1 MSILTPG
8 QLQRIRKFEE
18 GGAAGDQPYVAAVT
32 RQDQF
37 MDPLTQQLL
46 YGTDGQGGFIPGA
59 FRAAERTFFDEEGRP
74 IVIPQEIAG
83 LSPDQIQA
91 QQLARGAVGVQQPF
105 IQEAMSRGQQGIDA
119 LQSGIGGQALAS
131 QQALQQIQEGSRFAL
146 DQRDRAMTD
155 AIGGTQQGR
164 ARAIEA
170 EGRLRGDLS
179 DITGMAQDSTGQYI
193 DQLGQQA
200 AQGRRA
206 TEDFGMDLAKVR
218 QQGQR
223 SYDEFGRDITDAV
236 GMSMREREDLSRGL
250 AGGENLAAQAVA
262 SQRGRL
268 GLAEQGLKGGISEL
282 GRNLTDAIGT
292 RMIGEQGLSRDLAQ
306 GSELAARAGASQRA
320 RLGLAEAGLQSGAG
334 ELGRNLTDTIGM
346 RMMGQENLSRGLSR
360 QEQLAAGAGASQRA
374 RLDLAEQGL
383 SGGISRLDR
392 DLTRQLGAEAQ
403 TTGDFSGQLGEA
415 RTQLRNTV
423 EDGFSIGDKTSEYFD
438 PYEDQVIQ
446 QSIRDASEGLAK
458 QDMAQY
464 ARDISSGGESAFGSR
479 ARLSA
484 EERAEAMGRG
494 LAKEVGGIRSAGFQ
508 RAQQTAIGEDERAR
522 QAQRTASSGLAS
534 LAGQE
539 LTGERGLID
548 RAAQASQQRLGSAQ
562 SLAGMRQ
569 QRAASELGASRDLA
583 NTLGQTAQQRF
594 GADQQVADA
603 MAQASAQKFGAA
615 QNIAGMRQQRAAS
628 ELGSSRQMAD
638 ILRQDAQT
646 RFGAGQQTADALT
659 QAAGQRFGAAQNL
672 AGMRQQRAA
681 SELGSGTQLADIYR
695 QGAQQRFGA
704 GQQVAGQFQQAAGQK
719 LAAGQGYGNLIQQT
733 AQSQLGAQQQLG
745 AQMGQQAQQQYGAQQ
760 GLGSLMSGAAQ
771 QRYGAA
777 TGLGQTLAGY
787 GQQDAAAR
795 AAAAQQGMNVAGSLA
810 NQYGQIG
817 QQQYGAGQA
826 LAGAQTGYGGFL
838 SGLGGQAQQ
847 AAQQD
852 VASLQGIG
860 GQAQQQRQRELD
872 AQRAGLLQAQQ
883 APLAQYQALMP
894 FVNMSPTGQTNVQ
907 TQYTPPPS
915 AIQAGLGTGLAALG
929 AIGNF
934 NNPNNQ
940 LRQQPSS

>member
-8 QLQRIRKFEE
+8 QLQRIRKFQE
-18 GGAAGDQPYVAAVT
+18 GGAAGDQPYVANVT
-32 RQDQF
+32 RSDSM
-37 MDPLTQQLL
+37 MDPITQQLL

-164 ARAIEA
+164 ARAVEA

-236 GMSMREREDLSRGL
+236 GMGMIGKEDLSRGL
-250 AGGENLAAQAVA
+250 SRSEELASAAAA

-268 GLAEQGLKGGISEL
+268 DLAETGMKGGIS
-282 GRNLTDAIGT
+282 
-292 RMIGEQGLSRDLAQ
+292 Q
-306 GSELAARAGASQRA
+306 
-320 RLGLAEAGLQSGAG
+320 
-334 ELGRNLTDTIGM
+334 
-346 RMMGQENLSRGLSR
+346 
-360 QEQLAAGAGASQRA
+360 
-374 RLDLAEQGL
+374 
-383 SGGISRLDR
+383 LDR
-392 DLTRQLGAEAQ
+392 DLTRQLGAESAA
-403 TTGDFSGQLGEA
+403 TGEFGGQLGEA
-415 RTQLRNTV
+415 RTQLKNTV
-423 EDGFSIGDKTSEYFD
+423 EDGFNIGDKTSEYFD
-438 PYEDQVIQ
+438 PYEDRVVQ

-508 RAQQTAIGEDERAR
+508 RAQQTAIGEDERAK

-539 LTGERGLID
+539 LQGERGLID
-548 RAAQASQQRLGSAQ
+548 RAAQASQQQ
-562 SLAGMRQ
+562 Y
-569 QRAASELGASRDLA
+569 
-583 NTLGQTAQQRF
+583 
-594 GADQQVADA
+594 
-603 MAQASAQKFGAA
+603 
-615 QNIAGMRQQRAAS
+615 
-628 ELGSSRQMAD
+628 
-638 ILRQDAQT
+638 
-646 RFGAGQQTADALT
+646 
-659 QAAGQRFGAAQNL
+659 GAAQNL

-681 SELGSGTQLADIYR
+681 SELASSTNLANMLG

-704 GQQVAGQFQQAAGQK
+704 GQQVAGQVQQAAGQK

-760 GLGSLMSGAAQ
+760 GLQSLMSGAAQ
-771 QRYGAA
+771 QRYGAG

-795 AAAAQQGMNVAGSLA
+795 TAAAQQGMNVAGSLA

-817 QQQYGAGQA
+817 QQQLGAGQA

-915 AIQAGLGTGLAALG
+915 ALQAGLGVGLSTLG
-929 AIGNF
+929 ALGNF

-940 LRQQPSS
+940 LGQQPSS

>member
-18 GGAAGDQPYVAAVT
+18 GGAAGDQPYVANVT
-32 RQDQF
+32 RTDSM
-37 MDPLTQQLL
+37 MDPITQQLL

-105 IQEAMSRGQQGIDA
+105 IQEAISRGQQGIDA

-236 GMSMREREDLSRGL
+236 GMGMIGKEDLSRGL
-250 AGGENLAAQAVA
+250 SRSEELASAAAA

-268 GLAEQGLKGGISEL
+268 DLAETGMKGGIS
-282 GRNLTDAIGT
+282 
-292 RMIGEQGLSRDLAQ
+292 Q
-306 GSELAARAGASQRA
+306 
-320 RLGLAEAGLQSGAG
+320 
-334 ELGRNLTDTIGM
+334 
-346 RMMGQENLSRGLSR
+346 
-360 QEQLAAGAGASQRA
+360 
-374 RLDLAEQGL
+374 
-383 SGGISRLDR
+383 LDR
-392 DLTRQLGAEAQ
+392 DLTRQLGAESAA
-403 TTGDFSGQLGEA
+403 TGEFGGQLGEA

-423 EDGFSIGDKTSEYFD
+423 EDGFNIGDKTSEYFD
-438 PYEDQVIQ
+438 PYEDRVVQ

-508 RAQQTAIGEDERAR
+508 RAQQTAIGEDERAK

-539 LTGERGLID
+539 LQGERGLID
-548 RAAQASQQRLGSAQ
+548 RAAQASQQQ
-562 SLAGMRQ
+562 Y
-569 QRAASELGASRDLA
+569 
-583 NTLGQTAQQRF
+583 
-594 GADQQVADA
+594 
-603 MAQASAQKFGAA
+603 
-615 QNIAGMRQQRAAS
+615 
-628 ELGSSRQMAD
+628 
-638 ILRQDAQT
+638 
-646 RFGAGQQTADALT
+646 
-659 QAAGQRFGAAQNL
+659 GAAQNL
-672 AGMRQQRAA
+672 AGMQQQRAA
-681 SELGSGTQLADIYR
+681 SELASSTNLANMLG

-704 GQQVAGQFQQAAGQK
+704 GQQVAGQVQQAAGQK

-795 AAAAQQGMNVAGSLA
+795 TAAAQQGMNVAGSLA

-817 QQQYGAGQA
+817 QQQFGAGQA

-894 FVNMSPTGQTNVQ
+894 FVNMSPTGTTNVV

-940 LRQQPSS
+940 LNQQPSS

>member
-18 GGAAGDQPYVAAVT
+18 GGAAGDQPYVASVT
-32 RQDQF
+32 RQDSM
-37 MDPLTQQLL
+37 MDPITQQLL

-223 SYDEFGRDITDAV
+223 SYDEFGRDITDSF
-236 GMSMREREDLSRGL
+236 GMAARGREDLARGL
-250 AGGENLAAQAVA
+250 AGGQDLSAQSTAGQRARLA
-262 SQRGRL
+262 
-268 GLAEQGLKGGISEL
+268 LAEKGLQSGISDL
-282 GRNLTDAIGT
+282 SGNLTDSIGM
-292 RMIGEQGLSRDLAQ
+292 RMIGQQGLSRDLAR
-306 GSELAARAGASQRA
+306 SEQLASAAGASQR
-320 RLGLAEAGLQSGAG
+320 G
-334 ELGRNLTDTIGM
+334 
-346 RMMGQENLSRGLSR
+346 
-360 QEQLAAGAGASQRA
+360 
-374 RLDLAEQGL
+374 RLDLAETGL
-383 SGGISRLDR
+383 KGGISQLDR
-392 DLTRQLGAEAQ
+392 DLTRQLGAESAA
-403 TTGDFSGQLGEA
+403 TGEFGGQLGEA

-423 EDGFSIGDKTSEYFD
+423 EDGFNIGDKTSEYFD
-438 PYEDQVIQ
+438 PYEDRVVQ

-539 LTGERGLID
+539 LQGERGLID
-548 RAAQASQQRLGSAQ
+548 RAAQASQQQ
-562 SLAGMRQ
+562 Y
-569 QRAASELGASRDLA
+569 
-583 NTLGQTAQQRF
+583 
-594 GADQQVADA
+594 
-603 MAQASAQKFGAA
+603 
-615 QNIAGMRQQRAAS
+615 
-628 ELGSSRQMAD
+628 
-638 ILRQDAQT
+638 
-646 RFGAGQQTADALT
+646 
-659 QAAGQRFGAAQNL
+659 GAAQNL

-681 SELGSGTQLADIYR
+681 SELGSSRELANMLGQTAQQRYGAGESVASAAAQAAQQQFGAAQNLAGMRQQRAASELASGNQLADVYR
-695 QGAQQRFGA
+695 QGAQQMYGADQALA
-704 GQQVAGQFQQAAGQK
+704 GQAQQIAGQK

-771 QRYGAA
+771 QRYGAG

-795 AAAAQQGMNVAGSLA
+795 TAAAQQGMNVAGSLA

-817 QQQYGAGQA
+817 QQQFGAGQA

-894 FVNMSPTGQTNVQ
+894 FVNMSPTGTTNVQ

>member
-1 MSILTPG
+1 MSILTPA
-8 QLQRIRKFEE
+8 QLQRIRRFQE
-18 GGAAGDQPYVAAVT
+18 GGAAVDQPYIAAVS
-32 RQDQF
+32 REDQL
-37 MDPLTQQLL
+37 MDPITQQLL
-46 YGTDGQGGFIPGA
+46 YGTDGQDGFIPGA
-59 FRAAERTFFDEEGRP
+59 FRAAERTFFDSEGRP

-83 LSPDQIQA
+83 LSPDQIEA

-105 IQEAMSRGQQGIDA
+105 IQEAMSRGQLGIDA
-119 LQSGIGGQALAS
+119 LRSGIGGQSLAS
-131 QQALQQIQEGSRFAL
+131 QQALRQIQEGSRFAL
-146 DQRDRAMTD
+146 DQRDRAMMD

-164 ARAIEA
+164 ARALEA
-170 EGRLRGDLS
+170 EARLRGDLG
-179 DITGMAQDSTGQYI
+179 DITGMAQRSTGQYI

-236 GMSMREREDLSRGL
+236 GMGMISKEDLSRGL
-250 AGGENLAAQAVA
+250 STGEELASAATA
-262 SQRGRL
+262 LQRG
-268 GLAEQGLKGGISEL
+268 
-282 GRNLTDAIGT
+282 
-292 RMIGEQGLSRDLAQ
+292 
-306 GSELAARAGASQRA
+306 
-320 RLGLAEAGLQSGAG
+320 
-334 ELGRNLTDTIGM
+334 
-346 RMMGQENLSRGLSR
+346 
-360 QEQLAAGAGASQRA
+360 
-374 RLDLAEQGL
+374 RLDLAETGMA
-383 SGGISRLDR
+383 GGISRLDR
-392 DLTRQLGAEAQ
+392 DLTRQLGAESAA
-403 TTGDFSGQLGEA
+403 TGGFGGQIGEA
-415 RTQLRNTV
+415 RTQLKNTV
-423 EDGFSIGDKTSEYFD
+423 EDGFNIGDKTSEYFD
-438 PYEDQVIQ
+438 PYEDKVVQ

-494 LAKEVGGIRSAGFQ
+494 LAREVGGIRSAGFQ

-522 QAQRTASSGLAS
+522 QAQRAASSGLAS

-539 LTGERGLID
+539 LGAERGLID
-548 RAAQASQQRLGSAQ
+548 RAAQASQQRY
-562 SLAGMRQ
+562 
-569 QRAASELGASRDLA
+569 
-583 NTLGQTAQQRF
+583 
-594 GADQQVADA
+594 
-603 MAQASAQKFGAA
+603 GAA
-615 QNIAGMRQQRAAS
+615 QNLAGMQQQRAAS
-628 ELGSSRQMAD
+628 ELGSV
-638 ILRQDAQT
+638 
-646 RFGAGQQTADALT
+646 
-659 QAAGQRFGAAQNL
+659 
-672 AGMRQQRAA
+672 
-681 SELGSGTQLADIYR
+681 TQLADIYR

-704 GQQVAGQFQQAAGQK
+704 GQQLAGQVQQAAGQK

-760 GLGSLMSGAAQ
+760 GLGSLMGGAAQ
-771 QRYGAA
+771 QLYGAG

-795 AAAAQQGMNVAGSLA
+795 AAAAQQGMGVAGTLA

-817 QQQYGAGQA
+817 QQQFGAGQQ
-826 LAGAQTGYGGFL
+826 LAGAQAGYGTFL

-847 AAQQD
+847 AAMQD

-894 FVNMSPTGQTNVQ
+894 FVNMNPAGKTTVQ

-915 AIQAGLGTGLAALG
+915 ALQAGIGTGLATLGALG
-929 AIGNF
+929 RW
-934 NNPNNQ
+934 NNPNSELPPRLTPDYNAIYPGKRQ
-940 LRQQPSS
+940 LALKQ

>member
-1 MSILTPG
+1 MSILTPA
-8 QLQRIRKFEE
+8 QLQRIRRFQE
-18 GGAAGDQPYVAAVT
+18 GGAAVDQPYIAAVT
-32 RQDQF
+32 RKDDM
-37 MDPLTQQLL
+37 MDPITQQLL
-46 YGTDGQGGFIPGA
+46 YGTDGQDGFIPGA
-59 FRAAERTFFDEEGRP
+59 FRAAERTFFDSEGRP

-83 LSPDQIQA
+83 LSPDQIEA

-131 QQALQQIQEGSRFAL
+131 QQALRQIQEGSRFAL
-146 DQRDRAMTD
+146 DQRDRAMMD
-155 AIGGTQQGR
+155 AISGTQQGR
-164 ARAIEA
+164 ARALEA
-170 EGRLRGDLS
+170 EARLRGDLG
-179 DITGMAQDSTGQYI
+179 DITGMAQRSTGQYI

-236 GMSMREREDLSRGL
+236 GMGMISKEDLSRGL
-250 AGGENLAAQAVA
+250 STGEELASAATA
-262 SQRGRL
+262 LQRG
-268 GLAEQGLKGGISEL
+268 
-282 GRNLTDAIGT
+282 
-292 RMIGEQGLSRDLAQ
+292 
-306 GSELAARAGASQRA
+306 
-320 RLGLAEAGLQSGAG
+320 
-334 ELGRNLTDTIGM
+334 
-346 RMMGQENLSRGLSR
+346 
-360 QEQLAAGAGASQRA
+360 
-374 RLDLAEQGL
+374 RLDLAETGMA
-383 SGGISRLDR
+383 GGISRLDR
-392 DLTRQLGAEAQ
+392 DLTRQLGAESAA
-403 TTGDFSGQLGEA
+403 TGGFGGQIGEA
-415 RTQLRNTV
+415 RTQLKNTV
-423 EDGFSIGDKTSEYFD
+423 EDGFNIGDKTSEYFD
-438 PYEDQVIQ
+438 PYEDKVVQ

-522 QAQRTASSGLAS
+522 QAQRAASSGLAS

-539 LTGERGLID
+539 LGAERGLID
-548 RAAQASQQRLGSAQ
+548 RAAQASQQRY
-562 SLAGMRQ
+562 
-569 QRAASELGASRDLA
+569 
-583 NTLGQTAQQRF
+583 
-594 GADQQVADA
+594 
-603 MAQASAQKFGAA
+603 GAA
-615 QNIAGMRQQRAAS
+615 QNLAGMQQQRAAS
-628 ELGSSRQMAD
+628 ELGSV
-638 ILRQDAQT
+638 
-646 RFGAGQQTADALT
+646 
-659 QAAGQRFGAAQNL
+659 
-672 AGMRQQRAA
+672 
-681 SELGSGTQLADIYR
+681 TQLADIYR

-704 GQQVAGQFQQAAGQK
+704 GQQLAGQVQQAAGQK

-760 GLGSLMSGAAQ
+760 GLGSLMGGAAQ
-771 QRYGAA
+771 QLYGAG

-795 AAAAQQGMNVAGSLA
+795 AAAAQQGMGVAGTLA

-817 QQQYGAGQA
+817 QQQFGAGQA
-826 LAGAQTGYGGFL
+826 LAGAQQGYGGFL

-894 FVNMSPTGQTNVQ
+894 FVNMSPTATSSVQ

-915 AIQAGLGTGLAALG
+915 ALQAGIGTGLATLG
-929 AIGNF
+929 ALGNF
-934 NNPNNQ
+934 NNPNRY
-940 LRQQPSS
+940 LRDDRSVLVAQ

>member
-18 GGAAGDQPYVAAVT
+18 GGAAGDQPYVASVT
-32 RQDQF
+32 RQDSM

-131 QQALQQIQEGSRFAL
+131 QQALQQMQEGSRFAL

-236 GMSMREREDLSRGL
+236 GMGMISKEDLSRGL
-250 AGGENLAAQAVA
+250 STGEELASAATA
-262 SQRGRL
+262 LQRG
-268 GLAEQGLKGGISEL
+268 
-282 GRNLTDAIGT
+282 
-292 RMIGEQGLSRDLAQ
+292 
-306 GSELAARAGASQRA
+306 
-320 RLGLAEAGLQSGAG
+320 
-334 ELGRNLTDTIGM
+334 
-346 RMMGQENLSRGLSR
+346 
-360 QEQLAAGAGASQRA
+360 
-374 RLDLAEQGL
+374 RLDLAETGMA
-383 SGGISRLDR
+383 GGISRLDR
-392 DLTRQLGAEAQ
+392 DLTRQLGAESAA
-403 TTGDFSGQLGEA
+403 TGGFGGQIGEA
-415 RTQLRNTV
+415 RTQLKNTV
-423 EDGFSIGDKTSEYFD
+423 EDGFNIGDKTSEYFD
-438 PYEDQVIQ
+438 PYEDKVVQ

-494 LAKEVGGIRSAGFQ
+494 LAREVGGIRSAGFQ

-522 QAQRTASSGLAS
+522 QAQRAASSGLAS

-539 LTGERGLID
+539 LGAERGLID
-548 RAAQASQQRLGSAQ
+548 RAAQASQQRY
-562 SLAGMRQ
+562 
-569 QRAASELGASRDLA
+569 
-583 NTLGQTAQQRF
+583 
-594 GADQQVADA
+594 
-603 MAQASAQKFGAA
+603 GAA
-615 QNIAGMRQQRAAS
+615 QNLAGMQQQRAAS
-628 ELGSSRQMAD
+628 ELGSV
-638 ILRQDAQT
+638 
-646 RFGAGQQTADALT
+646 
-659 QAAGQRFGAAQNL
+659 
-672 AGMRQQRAA
+672 
-681 SELGSGTQLADIYR
+681 TQLADIYR

-704 GQQVAGQFQQAAGQK
+704 GQQLAGQVQQAAGQK

-760 GLGSLMSGAAQ
+760 GLGSLMGGAAQ
-771 QRYGAA
+771 QLYGAG

-795 AAAAQQGMNVAGSLA
+795 AAAAQQGMGVAGTLA

-817 QQQYGAGQA
+817 QQQFGAGQQ
-826 LAGAQTGYGGFL
+826 LAGAQAGYGTFL

-847 AAQQD
+847 AAMQD

-894 FVNMSPTGQTNVQ
+894 FVNMNPAGKTTVQ

-915 AIQAGLGTGLAALG
+915 ALQAGIGTGLATLGALG
-929 AIGNF
+929 KW
-934 NNPNNQ
+934 NNPNSELPPRLTPDYMPVTQENVPKPKQ
-940 LRQQPSS
+940 

>member
-18 GGAAGDQPYVAAVT
+18 GGAAGDQPYVANVT
-32 RQDQF
+32 RSDSM
-37 MDPLTQQLL
+37 MDPITQQLL

-105 IQEAMSRGQQGIDA
+105 INEAISRGQQGIDA

-164 ARAIEA
+164 ARAVEA

-236 GMSMREREDLSRGL
+236 GMGMIGKEDLSRGL
-250 AGGENLAAQAVA
+250 SRSEELASAAAA

-268 GLAEQGLKGGISEL
+268 DLAETGMKGGIS
-282 GRNLTDAIGT
+282 
-292 RMIGEQGLSRDLAQ
+292 Q
-306 GSELAARAGASQRA
+306 
-320 RLGLAEAGLQSGAG
+320 
-334 ELGRNLTDTIGM
+334 
-346 RMMGQENLSRGLSR
+346 
-360 QEQLAAGAGASQRA
+360 
-374 RLDLAEQGL
+374 
-383 SGGISRLDR
+383 LDR
-392 DLTRQLGAEAQ
+392 DLTRQLGAESAA
-403 TTGDFSGQLGEA
+403 TGEFGGQLGEA
-415 RTQLRNTV
+415 RTQLQNTV
-423 EDGFSIGDKTSEYFD
+423 EDGFNIGDKTSEYFD
-438 PYEDQVIQ
+438 PYEDRVVQ

-508 RAQQTAIGEDERAR
+508 RAQQTAIGEDERAK

-539 LTGERGLID
+539 LQGERGLID
-548 RAAQASQQRLGSAQ
+548 RAAQASQQQ
-562 SLAGMRQ
+562 Y
-569 QRAASELGASRDLA
+569 
-583 NTLGQTAQQRF
+583 
-594 GADQQVADA
+594 
-603 MAQASAQKFGAA
+603 
-615 QNIAGMRQQRAAS
+615 
-628 ELGSSRQMAD
+628 
-638 ILRQDAQT
+638 
-646 RFGAGQQTADALT
+646 
-659 QAAGQRFGAAQNL
+659 GAAQNL

-681 SELGSGTQLADIYR
+681 SELASSTNLANTLG

-704 GQQVAGQFQQAAGQK
+704 GQQVAGQVQQAAGQK

-760 GLGSLMSGAAQ
+760 GLQSLMSGAAQ
-771 QRYGAA
+771 QRYGAG

-795 AAAAQQGMNVAGSLA
+795 TAAAQQGMNVAGSLA

-817 QQQYGAGQA
+817 QQQLGAGQA

-860 GQAQQQRQRELD
+860 GQVQQQRQRELD

-915 AIQAGLGTGLAALG
+915 ALQAGLGVGLSTLG
-929 AIGNF
+929 ALGNF

-940 LRQQPSS
+940 LGQQPSS

>member
-1 MSILTPG
+1 MSILTPA
-8 QLQRIRKFEE
+8 QLQRIRRFQE
-18 GGAAGDQPYVAAVT
+18 GGAAVDQPYIAAVT
-32 RQDQF
+32 RKDDM
-37 MDPLTQQLL
+37 MDPITQQLL
-46 YGTDGQGGFIPGA
+46 YGTDGQDGFIPGA
-59 FRAAERTFFDEEGRP
+59 FRAAERTFFDSEGRP

-83 LSPDQIQA
+83 LSPDQIEA

-131 QQALQQIQEGSRFAL
+131 QQALRQIQEGSRFAL
-146 DQRDRAMTD
+146 DQRDRAMMD

-164 ARAIEA
+164 ARALEA
-170 EGRLRGDLS
+170 EARLRGDLG
-179 DITGMAQDSTGQYI
+179 DITGMAQRSTGQYI

-236 GMSMREREDLSRGL
+236 GMGMISKEDLSRGL
-250 AGGENLAAQAVA
+250 STGEELASAATA
-262 SQRGRL
+262 LQRG
-268 GLAEQGLKGGISEL
+268 
-282 GRNLTDAIGT
+282 
-292 RMIGEQGLSRDLAQ
+292 
-306 GSELAARAGASQRA
+306 
-320 RLGLAEAGLQSGAG
+320 
-334 ELGRNLTDTIGM
+334 
-346 RMMGQENLSRGLSR
+346 
-360 QEQLAAGAGASQRA
+360 
-374 RLDLAEQGL
+374 RLDLAETGMA
-383 SGGISRLDR
+383 GGISRLDR
-392 DLTRQLGAEAQ
+392 DLTRQLGAESAA
-403 TTGDFSGQLGEA
+403 TGGFGGQIGEA
-415 RTQLRNTV
+415 RTQLKNTV
-423 EDGFSIGDKTSEYFD
+423 EDGFNIGDKTSEYFD
-438 PYEDQVIQ
+438 PYEDKVVQ

-539 LTGERGLID
+539 LGAERGLID
-548 RAAQASQQRLGSAQ
+548 RAAQASQQRY
-562 SLAGMRQ
+562 
-569 QRAASELGASRDLA
+569 
-583 NTLGQTAQQRF
+583 
-594 GADQQVADA
+594 
-603 MAQASAQKFGAA
+603 GAA
-615 QNIAGMRQQRAAS
+615 QNLAGMQQQRAAS
-628 ELGSSRQMAD
+628 ELGSV
-638 ILRQDAQT
+638 
-646 RFGAGQQTADALT
+646 
-659 QAAGQRFGAAQNL
+659 
-672 AGMRQQRAA
+672 
-681 SELGSGTQLADIYR
+681 TQLADIYR

-704 GQQVAGQFQQAAGQK
+704 GQQVAGQVQQAAGQK

-733 AQSQLGAQQQLG
+733 AQAQLSAQQQLG

-760 GLGSLMSGAAQ
+760 GLGSLMGGAAQ
-771 QRYGAA
+771 QLYGAG

-795 AAAAQQGMNVAGSLA
+795 AAAAQQGMGVAGSLA

-817 QQQYGAGQA
+817 QQQFGAGQA
-826 LAGAQTGYGGFL
+826 LAGAQQGYGGFL

-894 FVNMSPTGQTNVQ
+894 FVNMSPTATSSVQ
-907 TQYTPPPS
+907 MQYTPPPS
-915 AIQAGLGTGLAALG
+915 ALQAGIGTGLATLG
-929 AIGNF
+929 ALGNF
-934 NNPNNQ
+934 NNPNRY
-940 LRQQPSS
+940 LRDDRSAPPVAQ

>member
-18 GGAAGDQPYVAAVT
+18 GGAAGDQPYVANVT
-32 RQDQF
+32 RTDSM
-37 MDPLTQQLL
+37 MDPITQQLL

-105 IQEAMSRGQQGIDA
+105 IQEAISRGQQGIDA

-236 GMSMREREDLSRGL
+236 GMGMIGKEDLSRGL
-250 AGGENLAAQAVA
+250 SRSEELASAAAA

-268 GLAEQGLKGGISEL
+268 DLAETGMKGGIS
-282 GRNLTDAIGT
+282 
-292 RMIGEQGLSRDLAQ
+292 Q
-306 GSELAARAGASQRA
+306 
-320 RLGLAEAGLQSGAG
+320 
-334 ELGRNLTDTIGM
+334 
-346 RMMGQENLSRGLSR
+346 
-360 QEQLAAGAGASQRA
+360 
-374 RLDLAEQGL
+374 
-383 SGGISRLDR
+383 LDR
-392 DLTRQLGAEAQ
+392 DLTRQLGAESAA
-403 TTGDFSGQLGEA
+403 TGEFGGQLGEA

-423 EDGFSIGDKTSEYFD
+423 EDGFNIGDKTSEYFD
-438 PYEDQVIQ
+438 PYEDRVVQ

-508 RAQQTAIGEDERAR
+508 RAQQTAIGEDERAK

-539 LTGERGLID
+539 LQGERGLID
-548 RAAQASQQRLGSAQ
+548 RAAQASQQQ
-562 SLAGMRQ
+562 Y
-569 QRAASELGASRDLA
+569 
-583 NTLGQTAQQRF
+583 
-594 GADQQVADA
+594 
-603 MAQASAQKFGAA
+603 
-615 QNIAGMRQQRAAS
+615 
-628 ELGSSRQMAD
+628 
-638 ILRQDAQT
+638 
-646 RFGAGQQTADALT
+646 
-659 QAAGQRFGAAQNL
+659 GAAQNL
-672 AGMRQQRAA
+672 AGMQQQRAA
-681 SELGSGTQLADIYR
+681 SELASSTNLANMLG

-704 GQQVAGQFQQAAGQK
+704 GQQVAGQVQQAAGQK

-795 AAAAQQGMNVAGSLA
+795 TAAAQQGMNVAGSLA

-817 QQQYGAGQA
+817 QQQFGAGQA

-894 FVNMSPTGQTNVQ
+894 FVNMSPTGTTNVQ

-940 LRQQPSS
+940 LNQQPSS

>member
-18 GGAAGDQPYVAAVT
+18 GGATGDGSYVANVT
-32 RQDQF
+32 RSDSM
-37 MDPLTQQLL
+37 MDPITQQLL

-59 FRAAERTFFDEEGRP
+59 FRAAERTFFDEEGMP

-236 GMSMREREDLSRGL
+236 GMGMIGKEDLSRGL
-250 AGGENLAAQAVA
+250 SRSEELASAAAA

-268 GLAEQGLKGGISEL
+268 DLAETGMKGGIS
-282 GRNLTDAIGT
+282 
-292 RMIGEQGLSRDLAQ
+292 Q
-306 GSELAARAGASQRA
+306 
-320 RLGLAEAGLQSGAG
+320 
-334 ELGRNLTDTIGM
+334 
-346 RMMGQENLSRGLSR
+346 
-360 QEQLAAGAGASQRA
+360 
-374 RLDLAEQGL
+374 
-383 SGGISRLDR
+383 LDR
-392 DLTRQLGAEAQ
+392 DLTRQLGAESAA
-403 TTGDFSGQLGEA
+403 TGEFGGQLGEA
-415 RTQLRNTV
+415 RTQLKNTV
-423 EDGFSIGDKTSEYFD
+423 EDGFDIGDKTSEYFD
-438 PYEDQVIQ
+438 PYEDRVVQ
-446 QSIRDASEGLAK
+446 QSIRDATEGLAK

-508 RAQQTAIGEDERAR
+508 RAQQTAIGEDERAK

-539 LTGERGLID
+539 LQGERGLID
-548 RAAQASQQRLGSAQ
+548 RAAQASQQQ
-562 SLAGMRQ
+562 Y
-569 QRAASELGASRDLA
+569 
-583 NTLGQTAQQRF
+583 
-594 GADQQVADA
+594 
-603 MAQASAQKFGAA
+603 
-615 QNIAGMRQQRAAS
+615 
-628 ELGSSRQMAD
+628 
-638 ILRQDAQT
+638 
-646 RFGAGQQTADALT
+646 
-659 QAAGQRFGAAQNL
+659 GAAQNL

-681 SELGSGTQLADIYR
+681 SELASSTNLANMLG

-704 GQQVAGQFQQAAGQK
+704 GQQVAGQVQQAAGQK

-733 AQSQLGAQQQLG
+733 AQSQLGAQQQQNQ
-745 AQMGQQAQQQYGAQQ
+745 QMGQQAQQQYGAQQ
-760 GLGSLMSGAAQ
+760 GLQSLMSGAAQ
-771 QRYGAA
+771 QRYGAG

-795 AAAAQQGMNVAGSLA
+795 TAAAQQGMNVAGSLA

-817 QQQYGAGQA
+817 QQQLGAGQA
-826 LAGAQTGYGGFL
+826 LAGAQQGYGGFL

-894 FVNMSPTGQTNVQ
+894 FVNMSPAGQTNVQ

-915 AIQAGLGTGLAALG
+915 ALQAGLGVGLSTLG
-929 AIGNF
+929 ALGNF

-940 LRQQPSS
+940 LGQQPSS

>member
-1 MSILTPG
+1 MSILTPA
-8 QLQRIRKFEE
+8 QLQRIRRFQE
-18 GGAAGDQPYVAAVT
+18 GGAAGDQPYVASVT
-32 RQDQF
+32 RQDQM
-37 MDPLTQQLL
+37 MDPITQQLL
-46 YGTDGQGGFIPGA
+46 FGTDGQDGFIPGA
-59 FRAAERTFFDEEGRP
+59 FRAAERTFFDSEGRP

-83 LSPDQIQA
+83 LSPDQIEA

-119 LQSGIGGQALAS
+119 LQTGIGGQSLAS
-131 QQALQQIQEGSRFAL
+131 QQALRQIQEGSRFAL
-146 DQRDRAMTD
+146 DQRDRAMMD
-155 AIGGTQQGR
+155 AISGTQQGR
-164 ARAIEA
+164 ARALEA
-170 EGRLRGDLS
+170 EARLRGDLG
-179 DITGMAQDSTGQYI
+179 DITGMAQRSTGQYI

-236 GMSMREREDLSRGL
+236 GMGMISKEDLSRGL
-250 AGGENLAAQAVA
+250 STGEELASAATA
-262 SQRGRL
+262 LQRG
-268 GLAEQGLKGGISEL
+268 
-282 GRNLTDAIGT
+282 
-292 RMIGEQGLSRDLAQ
+292 
-306 GSELAARAGASQRA
+306 
-320 RLGLAEAGLQSGAG
+320 
-334 ELGRNLTDTIGM
+334 
-346 RMMGQENLSRGLSR
+346 
-360 QEQLAAGAGASQRA
+360 
-374 RLDLAEQGL
+374 RLDLAETGMA
-383 SGGISRLDR
+383 GGISRLDR
-392 DLTRQLGAEAQ
+392 DLTRQLGAESAA
-403 TTGDFSGQLGEA
+403 TGGFGGQIGEA
-415 RTQLRNTV
+415 RTQLKNTV
-423 EDGFSIGDKTSEYFD
+423 EDGFNIGDKTSEYFD
-438 PYEDQVIQ
+438 PYEDKVVQ

-494 LAKEVGGIRSAGFQ
+494 LAREVGGIRSAGFQ

-522 QAQRTASSGLAS
+522 QAQRAASSGLAS

-539 LTGERGLID
+539 LGAERGLID
-548 RAAQASQQRLGSAQ
+548 RAAQASQQRY
-562 SLAGMRQ
+562 
-569 QRAASELGASRDLA
+569 
-583 NTLGQTAQQRF
+583 
-594 GADQQVADA
+594 
-603 MAQASAQKFGAA
+603 GAA
-615 QNIAGMRQQRAAS
+615 QNLAGMQQQRAAS
-628 ELGSSRQMAD
+628 ELGSV
-638 ILRQDAQT
+638 
-646 RFGAGQQTADALT
+646 
-659 QAAGQRFGAAQNL
+659 
-672 AGMRQQRAA
+672 
-681 SELGSGTQLADIYR
+681 TQLADIYR

-704 GQQVAGQFQQAAGQK
+704 GQQLAGQVQQAAGQK

-733 AQSQLGAQQQLG
+733 AQSQLSAQQQQNQ
-745 AQMGQQAQQQYGAQQ
+745 QMGQQAQQQLSAQQ
-760 GLGSLMSGAAQ
+760 GLGSLMGGAAQ
-771 QRYGAA
+771 QLYGAG

-795 AAAAQQGMNVAGSLA
+795 AAAAQQGMGVAGTLA

-817 QQQYGAGQA
+817 QQQFGAGQA
-826 LAGAQTGYGGFL
+826 LAGAQQGYGGFL

-894 FVNMSPTGQTNVQ
+894 FVNMSPTGTSNVQ

-915 AIQAGLGTGLAALG
+915 ALQAGIGTGLATLG
-929 AIGNF
+929 ALGNF
-934 NNPNNQ
+934 NNPNRY
-940 LRQQPSS
+940 LRDDRSAPPVAQ

>member
-18 GGAAGDQPYVAAVT
+18 GGAAGDQPYVANVT
-32 RQDQF
+32 RTDSM
-37 MDPLTQQLL
+37 MDPITQQLL

-105 IQEAMSRGQQGIDA
+105 IQEAISRGQQGIDA
-119 LQSGIGGQALAS
+119 LQSGISGQALAS

-236 GMSMREREDLSRGL
+236 GMGMIGKEDLSRGL
-250 AGGENLAAQAVA
+250 SRSEELASAAAA

-268 GLAEQGLKGGISEL
+268 DLAETGMKGGIS
-282 GRNLTDAIGT
+282 
-292 RMIGEQGLSRDLAQ
+292 Q
-306 GSELAARAGASQRA
+306 
-320 RLGLAEAGLQSGAG
+320 
-334 ELGRNLTDTIGM
+334 
-346 RMMGQENLSRGLSR
+346 
-360 QEQLAAGAGASQRA
+360 
-374 RLDLAEQGL
+374 
-383 SGGISRLDR
+383 LDR
-392 DLTRQLGAEAQ
+392 DLTRQLGAESAA
-403 TTGDFSGQLGEA
+403 TGEFGGQLGEA

-423 EDGFSIGDKTSEYFD
+423 EDGFNIGDKTSEYFD
-438 PYEDQVIQ
+438 PYEDRVVQ

-508 RAQQTAIGEDERAR
+508 RAQQTAIGEDERAK

-539 LTGERGLID
+539 LQGERGLID
-548 RAAQASQQRLGSAQ
+548 REAQASQQQ
-562 SLAGMRQ
+562 Y
-569 QRAASELGASRDLA
+569 
-583 NTLGQTAQQRF
+583 
-594 GADQQVADA
+594 
-603 MAQASAQKFGAA
+603 
-615 QNIAGMRQQRAAS
+615 
-628 ELGSSRQMAD
+628 
-638 ILRQDAQT
+638 
-646 RFGAGQQTADALT
+646 
-659 QAAGQRFGAAQNL
+659 GAAQNL
-672 AGMRQQRAA
+672 AGMQQQRAA
-681 SELGSGTQLADIYR
+681 SELASSTNLANMLG

-704 GQQVAGQFQQAAGQK
+704 GQQVAGQVQQAAGQK

-795 AAAAQQGMNVAGSLA
+795 TAAAQQGMNVAGSLA

-826 LAGAQTGYGGFL
+826 LAGAQQGYGGFL
-838 SGLGGQAQQ
+838 SGLGAQAQQ

-894 FVNMSPTGQTNVQ
+894 FVNMSPTGTTNVQ

-940 LRQQPSS
+940 LKNTMSVADFTPS

>member
-1 MSILTPG
+1 MSILTPA
-8 QLQRIRKFEE
+8 QLKRVRKFQT
-18 GGAAGDQPYVAAVT
+18 GGDASNYISAVQQNT
-32 RQDQF
+32 QQ
-37 MDPLTQQLL
+37 MDPITQQLL
-46 YGTDGQGGFIPGA
+46 FGLDGQGGFIPGA
-59 FRAAERTFFDEEGRP
+59 FRAAERTFFDNEGRP

-91 QQLARGAVGVQQPF
+91 QELARSAVGVQQPF
-105 IQEAMSRGQQGIDA
+105 IQEAISRGQQGLDA

-131 QQALQQIQEGSRFAL
+131 RQALEEIQEGSRFAL
-146 DQRDRAMTD
+146 DQRDRAMMD
-155 AIGGTQQGR
+155 AIGGNQQGR

-170 EGRLRGDLS
+170 ESRLRGDLG
-179 DITGMAQDSTGQYI
+179 DITGMAQRSTGQYV

-206 TEDFGMDLAKVR
+206 TEDFGMDLARAR

-223 SYDEFGRDITDAV
+223 TYDEFGRDITDAV

-250 AGGENLAAQAVA
+250 ARGENLAAQTVA

-268 GLAEQGLKGGISEL
+268 GLAEQGLRGGISEL

-292 RMIGEQGLSRDLAQ
+292 RMINEQGLSRDLAQ

-320 RLGLAEAGLQSGAG
+320 RLGLAESGLRSGAE

-346 RMMGQENLSRGLSR
+346 RMMGQEDLSRGLSR

-374 RLDLAEQGL
+374 RLNLAEQGL
-383 SGGISRLDR
+383 RGGISRLDR

-415 RTQLRNTV
+415 RTQLKNTV
-423 EDGFSIGDKTSEYFD
+423 GNDFNVGEKTSDYFD
-438 PYEDQVIQ
+438 PYEDRVVQ
-446 QSIRDASEGLAK
+446 QSIRDATEGLAK

-464 ARDISSGGESAFGSR
+464 ARDIASGGESAFGSR

-494 LAKEVGGIRSAGFQ
+494 LAKEVGGLRSAGFQ
-508 RAQQTAIGEDERAR
+508 RAQQTAIGEDERSK
-522 QAQRTASSGLAS
+522 QASRAASSGLAS

-539 LTGERGLID
+539 LAGERGLID

-594 GADQQVADA
+594 GAGQQVADA
-603 MAQASAQKFGAA
+603 MSQAASQKFGAD

-628 ELGSSRQMAD
+628 ELGASRQMAD

-719 LAAGQGYGNLIQQT
+719 LAAGQGYGDLIQQT
-733 AQSQLGAQQQLG
+733 AQQQLAAQQQLG

-760 GLGSLMSGAAQ
+760 GLQNLMSGAAQ
-771 QRYGAA
+771 QRYGAG

-795 AAAAQQGMNVAGSLA
+795 TAAGQQGMNIAGSLA

-817 QQQYGAGQA
+817 QQQFGAGQA

-838 SGLGGQAQQ
+838 GGLGAQAQQ

-860 GQAQQQRQRELD
+860 GQSQQLRQQQLN

-894 FVNMSPTGQTNVQ
+894 FMQMVPQGAQQTS
-907 TQYTPPPS
+907 TTYTPPPN
-915 AIQAGLGTGLAALG
+915 ALNAGLAAGLGALG
-929 AIGNF
+929 TMQNF
-934 NNPNNQ
+934 NNPTIKQ
-940 LRQQPSS
+940 RPGS

>member
-1 MSILTPG
+1 MSILTPA
-8 QLQRIRKFEE
+8 QLQRIRRFQE
-18 GGAAGDQPYVAAVT
+18 GGAAGDQPYVASVT
-32 RQDQF
+32 RQDSM
-37 MDPLTQQLL
+37 MDPITQQLL
-46 YGTDGQGGFIPGA
+46 YGTDGQDGFIPGA
-59 FRAAERTFFDEEGRP
+59 FRAAERTFFDSEGRP

-83 LSPDQIQA
+83 LSPDQIEA

-119 LQSGIGGQALAS
+119 LQSGIGGQSLAS
-131 QQALQQIQEGSRFAL
+131 QQALRQIQEGSRFAL
-146 DQRDRAMTD
+146 DQRDRAMMD

-164 ARAIEA
+164 ARALEA
-170 EGRLRGDLS
+170 EARLRGDLG
-179 DITGMAQDSTGQYI
+179 DITGMAQRSTGQYI

-236 GMSMREREDLSRGL
+236 GMGMISKEDLSRGL
-250 AGGENLAAQAVA
+250 STGEELASAATA
-262 SQRGRL
+262 LQRG
-268 GLAEQGLKGGISEL
+268 
-282 GRNLTDAIGT
+282 
-292 RMIGEQGLSRDLAQ
+292 
-306 GSELAARAGASQRA
+306 
-320 RLGLAEAGLQSGAG
+320 
-334 ELGRNLTDTIGM
+334 
-346 RMMGQENLSRGLSR
+346 
-360 QEQLAAGAGASQRA
+360 
-374 RLDLAEQGL
+374 RLDLAETGMK
-383 SGGISRLDR
+383 GGISQLDR
-392 DLTRQLGAEAQ
+392 DLTRQLGAESAA
-403 TTGDFSGQLGEA
+403 TGGFGGQIGEA
-415 RTQLRNTV
+415 RTQLKNTV
-423 EDGFSIGDKTSEYFD
+423 EDGFNIGDKTSEYFD
-438 PYEDQVIQ
+438 PYEDKVVQ

-522 QAQRTASSGLAS
+522 QAQRAASSGLAS

-539 LTGERGLID
+539 LGAERGLID
-548 RAAQASQQRLGSAQ
+548 RAAQASQQRY
-562 SLAGMRQ
+562 
-569 QRAASELGASRDLA
+569 
-583 NTLGQTAQQRF
+583 
-594 GADQQVADA
+594 
-603 MAQASAQKFGAA
+603 GAA
-615 QNIAGMRQQRAAS
+615 QNLAGMQQQRAAS
-628 ELGSSRQMAD
+628 ELGSV
-638 ILRQDAQT
+638 
-646 RFGAGQQTADALT
+646 
-659 QAAGQRFGAAQNL
+659 
-672 AGMRQQRAA
+672 
-681 SELGSGTQLADIYR
+681 TQLADIYR

-704 GQQVAGQFQQAAGQK
+704 GQQLAGQVQQAAGQK

-733 AQSQLGAQQQLG
+733 AQAQLSAQQQQNQ
-745 AQMGQQAQQQYGAQQ
+745 QMGQQAQQQYGAQQ
-760 GLGSLMSGAAQ
+760 GLGSLMGGAAQ
-771 QRYGAA
+771 QLYGAG

-795 AAAAQQGMNVAGSLA
+795 AAAAQQGMGVAGTLA

-817 QQQYGAGQA
+817 QQQFGAGQA
-826 LAGAQTGYGGFL
+826 LAGAQQGYGGFL

-894 FVNMSPTGQTNVQ
+894 FVNMSPTGTSNVQ
-907 TQYTPPPS
+907 TQYTPPPN
-915 AIQAGLGTGLAALG
+915 ALNAGLAAGLGALG
-929 AIGNF
+929 TMSNF
-934 NNPNNQ
+934 NNPNRY
-940 LRQQPSS
+940 LRDDRSTWQHS

>member
-18 GGAAGDQPYVAAVT
+18 GGAAGDQPYVANVT
-32 RQDQF
+32 RTDSM
-37 MDPLTQQLL
+37 MDPITQQLL

-105 IQEAMSRGQQGIDA
+105 IQEAISRGQQGIDA
-119 LQSGIGGQALAS
+119 LQSGISGQALAS

-236 GMSMREREDLSRGL
+236 GMGMIGKEDLSRGL
-250 AGGENLAAQAVA
+250 SRSEELASAAAA

-268 GLAEQGLKGGISEL
+268 DLAETGMKGGIS
-282 GRNLTDAIGT
+282 
-292 RMIGEQGLSRDLAQ
+292 Q
-306 GSELAARAGASQRA
+306 
-320 RLGLAEAGLQSGAG
+320 
-334 ELGRNLTDTIGM
+334 
-346 RMMGQENLSRGLSR
+346 
-360 QEQLAAGAGASQRA
+360 
-374 RLDLAEQGL
+374 
-383 SGGISRLDR
+383 LDR
-392 DLTRQLGAEAQ
+392 DLTRQLGAESAA
-403 TTGDFSGQLGEA
+403 TGEFGGQLGEA

-423 EDGFSIGDKTSEYFD
+423 EDGFNIGDKTSEYFD
-438 PYEDQVIQ
+438 PYEDRVVQ

-508 RAQQTAIGEDERAR
+508 RAQQTAIGEDERAK

-539 LTGERGLID
+539 LQGERGLID
-548 RAAQASQQRLGSAQ
+548 REAQASQQQ
-562 SLAGMRQ
+562 Y
-569 QRAASELGASRDLA
+569 
-583 NTLGQTAQQRF
+583 
-594 GADQQVADA
+594 
-603 MAQASAQKFGAA
+603 
-615 QNIAGMRQQRAAS
+615 
-628 ELGSSRQMAD
+628 
-638 ILRQDAQT
+638 
-646 RFGAGQQTADALT
+646 
-659 QAAGQRFGAAQNL
+659 GAAQNL
-672 AGMRQQRAA
+672 AGMQQQRAA
-681 SELGSGTQLADIYR
+681 SELASSTNLANMLG

-704 GQQVAGQFQQAAGQK
+704 GQQVAGQVQQAAGQK

-795 AAAAQQGMNVAGSLA
+795 TAAAQQGMNVAGSLA

-826 LAGAQTGYGGFL
+826 LAGAQQGYGGFL

-894 FVNMSPTGQTNVQ
+894 FVNMSPTGTTNVV

-940 LRQQPSS
+940 LNQQPSS

>member
-18 GGAAGDQPYVAAVT
+18 GGAAGDQPYVANVT
-32 RQDQF
+32 RTDSM
-37 MDPLTQQLL
+37 MDPITQQLL

-105 IQEAMSRGQQGIDA
+105 IQEAISRGQQGIDA

-236 GMSMREREDLSRGL
+236 GMGMIGKEDLSRGL
-250 AGGENLAAQAVA
+250 SRSEELASAAAA

-268 GLAEQGLKGGISEL
+268 DLAETGMKGGIS
-282 GRNLTDAIGT
+282 
-292 RMIGEQGLSRDLAQ
+292 Q
-306 GSELAARAGASQRA
+306 
-320 RLGLAEAGLQSGAG
+320 
-334 ELGRNLTDTIGM
+334 
-346 RMMGQENLSRGLSR
+346 
-360 QEQLAAGAGASQRA
+360 
-374 RLDLAEQGL
+374 
-383 SGGISRLDR
+383 LDR
-392 DLTRQLGAEAQ
+392 DLTRQLGAESAA
-403 TTGDFSGQLGEA
+403 TGEFGGQLGEA

-423 EDGFSIGDKTSEYFD
+423 EDGFNIGDKTSEYFD
-438 PYEDQVIQ
+438 PYEDKVVQ

-508 RAQQTAIGEDERAR
+508 RAQQTAIGEDERAK

-539 LTGERGLID
+539 LQGERGLID
-548 RAAQASQQRLGSAQ
+548 RAAQASQQQ
-562 SLAGMRQ
+562 Y
-569 QRAASELGASRDLA
+569 
-583 NTLGQTAQQRF
+583 
-594 GADQQVADA
+594 
-603 MAQASAQKFGAA
+603 
-615 QNIAGMRQQRAAS
+615 
-628 ELGSSRQMAD
+628 
-638 ILRQDAQT
+638 
-646 RFGAGQQTADALT
+646 
-659 QAAGQRFGAAQNL
+659 GAAQNL
-672 AGMRQQRAA
+672 AGMQQQRAA
-681 SELGSGTQLADIYR
+681 SELASSTNLANMLG

-704 GQQVAGQFQQAAGQK
+704 GQQVAGQVQQAAGQK

-771 QRYGAA
+771 QRYGAG

-795 AAAAQQGMNVAGSLA
+795 TAAAQQGMNVAGSLA

-817 QQQYGAGQA
+817 QQQFGAGQA

-894 FVNMSPTGQTNVQ
+894 FVNMSPTGTTNVQ

-915 AIQAGLGTGLAALG
+915 ALQAGLGVGLSTLG

>member
-18 GGAAGDQPYVAAVT
+18 GGAAGDQPYVANVT
-32 RQDQF
+32 RTDSM
-37 MDPLTQQLL
+37 MDPITQQLL

-105 IQEAMSRGQQGIDA
+105 IQEAISRGQQGIDA

-236 GMSMREREDLSRGL
+236 GMGMIGKEDLSRGL
-250 AGGENLAAQAVA
+250 SRSEELASAAAA

-268 GLAEQGLKGGISEL
+268 DLAETGMKGGIS
-282 GRNLTDAIGT
+282 
-292 RMIGEQGLSRDLAQ
+292 Q
-306 GSELAARAGASQRA
+306 
-320 RLGLAEAGLQSGAG
+320 
-334 ELGRNLTDTIGM
+334 
-346 RMMGQENLSRGLSR
+346 
-360 QEQLAAGAGASQRA
+360 
-374 RLDLAEQGL
+374 
-383 SGGISRLDR
+383 LDR
-392 DLTRQLGAEAQ
+392 DLTRQLGAESAA
-403 TTGDFSGQLGEA
+403 TGEFGGQLGEA

-423 EDGFSIGDKTSEYFD
+423 EDGFNIGDKTSEYFD
-438 PYEDQVIQ
+438 PYEDKVVQ

-508 RAQQTAIGEDERAR
+508 RAQQTAIGEDERAK

-539 LTGERGLID
+539 LQGERGLID
-548 RAAQASQQRLGSAQ
+548 RAAQASQQQ
-562 SLAGMRQ
+562 Y
-569 QRAASELGASRDLA
+569 
-583 NTLGQTAQQRF
+583 
-594 GADQQVADA
+594 
-603 MAQASAQKFGAA
+603 
-615 QNIAGMRQQRAAS
+615 
-628 ELGSSRQMAD
+628 
-638 ILRQDAQT
+638 
-646 RFGAGQQTADALT
+646 
-659 QAAGQRFGAAQNL
+659 GAAQNL
-672 AGMRQQRAA
+672 AGMQQQRAA
-681 SELGSGTQLADIYR
+681 SELASSTNLANMLG

-704 GQQVAGQFQQAAGQK
+704 GQQVAGQVQQAAGQK

-795 AAAAQQGMNVAGSLA
+795 TAAAQQGMNVAGSLA

-817 QQQYGAGQA
+817 QQQFGAGQA

-894 FVNMSPTGQTNVQ
+894 FVNMSPTGTTNVQ

-940 LRQQPSS
+940 LNQQPSS

>member
-18 GGAAGDQPYVAAVT
+18 GGATGDQPYVANVT
-32 RQDQF
+32 RSDSM
-37 MDPLTQQLL
+37 MDPITQQLL

-74 IVIPQEIAG
+74 LVIPQEIAG

-105 IQEAMSRGQQGIDA
+105 INEAISRGQQGIDA

-131 QQALQQIQEGSRFAL
+131 RQALGQMQEGSRFAL

-155 AIGGTQQGR
+155 AMGGTQQGR
-164 ARAIEA
+164 ARAVEA

-218 QQGQR
+218 QQGQK
-223 SYDEFGRDITDAV
+223 SYDEFGRDITDSV
-236 GMSMREREDLSRGL
+236 GMGMIGKEDLSRGL
-250 AGGENLAAQAVA
+250 SRSEELASAAAA

-268 GLAEQGLKGGISEL
+268 DLAETGMKGGIS
-282 GRNLTDAIGT
+282 
-292 RMIGEQGLSRDLAQ
+292 Q
-306 GSELAARAGASQRA
+306 
-320 RLGLAEAGLQSGAG
+320 
-334 ELGRNLTDTIGM
+334 
-346 RMMGQENLSRGLSR
+346 
-360 QEQLAAGAGASQRA
+360 
-374 RLDLAEQGL
+374 
-383 SGGISRLDR
+383 LDR
-392 DLTRQLGAEAQ
+392 DLTRQLGAESAA
-403 TTGDFSGQLGEA
+403 TGEFGGQLGEA
-415 RTQLRNTV
+415 RTQLQNTV
-423 EDGFSIGDKTSEYFD
+423 EDGFSVGDKTSEYFD
-438 PYEDQVIQ
+438 PYEDRVVQ

-508 RAQQTAIGEDERAR
+508 RAQQTAIGEDERAK

-539 LTGERGLID
+539 LQGERGLID
-548 RAAQASQQRLGSAQ
+548 RAGQASQQQ
-562 SLAGMRQ
+562 Y
-569 QRAASELGASRDLA
+569 
-583 NTLGQTAQQRF
+583 
-594 GADQQVADA
+594 
-603 MAQASAQKFGAA
+603 
-615 QNIAGMRQQRAAS
+615 
-628 ELGSSRQMAD
+628 
-638 ILRQDAQT
+638 
-646 RFGAGQQTADALT
+646 
-659 QAAGQRFGAAQNL
+659 GAAQNL
-672 AGMRQQRAA
+672 AGMQQQRAA
-681 SELGSGTQLADIYR
+681 SELASSTNLANTLG

-704 GQQVAGQFQQAAGQK
+704 GQQVAGQVQQAAGQK

-733 AQSQLGAQQQLG
+733 AQSQLGAQQQQNQ
-745 AQMGQQAQQQYGAQQ
+745 QMGQQAQQQYGAQQ

-771 QRYGAA
+771 QRYGAG

-795 AAAAQQGMNVAGSLA
+795 TAAGQQGMNVAGSLA

-817 QQQYGAGQA
+817 QQQFGAGQA

-907 TQYTPPPS
+907 TQYTPPPN
-915 AIQAGLGTGLAALG
+915 ALNAGLAAGLGALG
-929 AIGNF
+929 TMSNF

-940 LRQQPSS
+940 LG

>member
-18 GGAAGDQPYVAAVT
+18 GGAAGDQPYVANVT
-32 RQDQF
+32 RTDSM
-37 MDPLTQQLL
+37 MDPITQQLL

-91 QQLARGAVGVQQPF
+91 QELARGAVGVQQPF
-105 IQEAMSRGQQGIDA
+105 INEAISRGQQGIDA

-236 GMSMREREDLSRGL
+236 GMGMIGKEDLSRGL
-250 AGGENLAAQAVA
+250 SRSEELASAAAA

-268 GLAEQGLKGGISEL
+268 DLAETGMKGGIS
-282 GRNLTDAIGT
+282 
-292 RMIGEQGLSRDLAQ
+292 Q
-306 GSELAARAGASQRA
+306 
-320 RLGLAEAGLQSGAG
+320 
-334 ELGRNLTDTIGM
+334 
-346 RMMGQENLSRGLSR
+346 
-360 QEQLAAGAGASQRA
+360 
-374 RLDLAEQGL
+374 
-383 SGGISRLDR
+383 LDR
-392 DLTRQLGAEAQ
+392 DLTRQLGAESAA
-403 TTGDFSGQLGEA
+403 TGEFGGQLGEA

-423 EDGFSIGDKTSEYFD
+423 EDGFNIGDKTSEYFD
-438 PYEDQVIQ
+438 PYEDRVVQ

-508 RAQQTAIGEDERAR
+508 RAQQTAIGEDERAK

-539 LTGERGLID
+539 LQGERGLID
-548 RAAQASQQRLGSAQ
+548 RAAQASQQQ
-562 SLAGMRQ
+562 Y
-569 QRAASELGASRDLA
+569 
-583 NTLGQTAQQRF
+583 
-594 GADQQVADA
+594 
-603 MAQASAQKFGAA
+603 
-615 QNIAGMRQQRAAS
+615 
-628 ELGSSRQMAD
+628 
-638 ILRQDAQT
+638 
-646 RFGAGQQTADALT
+646 
-659 QAAGQRFGAAQNL
+659 GAAQNL
-672 AGMRQQRAA
+672 AGMQQQRAA
-681 SELGSGTQLADIYR
+681 SELASSTNLANMLG

-704 GQQVAGQFQQAAGQK
+704 GQQVAGQVQQAAGQK

-771 QRYGAA
+771 QRYGAG

-795 AAAAQQGMNVAGSLA
+795 TAAAQQGMNVAGSLA

-817 QQQYGAGQA
+817 QQQFGAGQA
-826 LAGAQTGYGGFL
+826 LAGAQQGYGGFL

-894 FVNMSPTGQTNVQ
+894 FVNMSPTGTTNVV

>member
-1 MSILTPG
+1 MSILTPA
-8 QLQRIRKFEE
+8 QLQRIRRFQE
-18 GGAAGDQPYVAAVT
+18 GGAAVDQPYIAAVT
-32 RQDQF
+32 RKDDM
-37 MDPLTQQLL
+37 MDPITQQLL
-46 YGTDGQGGFIPGA
+46 YGTDGQDGFIPGA
-59 FRAAERTFFDEEGRP
+59 FRAAERTFFDSEGRP

-83 LSPDQIQA
+83 LSPDQIEA

-119 LQSGIGGQALAS
+119 LRSGIGGQSLAS
-131 QQALQQIQEGSRFAL
+131 QQALRQIQEGSRFAL
-146 DQRDRAMTD
+146 DQRDRAMMD

-164 ARAIEA
+164 ARALEA
-170 EGRLRGDLS
+170 EARLRGDLG
-179 DITGMAQDSTGQYI
+179 DITGMAQRSTGQYI

-236 GMSMREREDLSRGL
+236 GMGMISKEDLSRGL
-250 AGGENLAAQAVA
+250 STGEELASAATA
-262 SQRGRL
+262 LQRG
-268 GLAEQGLKGGISEL
+268 
-282 GRNLTDAIGT
+282 
-292 RMIGEQGLSRDLAQ
+292 
-306 GSELAARAGASQRA
+306 
-320 RLGLAEAGLQSGAG
+320 
-334 ELGRNLTDTIGM
+334 
-346 RMMGQENLSRGLSR
+346 
-360 QEQLAAGAGASQRA
+360 
-374 RLDLAEQGL
+374 RLDLAETGMK
-383 SGGISRLDR
+383 GGISQLDR
-392 DLTRQLGAEAQ
+392 DLTRQLGAESAA
-403 TTGDFSGQLGEA
+403 TGGFGGQLGEA

-423 EDGFSIGDKTSEYFD
+423 EDGFNIGDKTSEYFD
-438 PYEDQVIQ
+438 PYEDKVVQ

-494 LAKEVGGIRSAGFQ
+494 LAREVGGIRSAGFQ

-539 LTGERGLID
+539 LGAERGLID
-548 RAAQASQQRLGSAQ
+548 RAAQASQQRY
-562 SLAGMRQ
+562 
-569 QRAASELGASRDLA
+569 
-583 NTLGQTAQQRF
+583 
-594 GADQQVADA
+594 
-603 MAQASAQKFGAA
+603 GAA
-615 QNIAGMRQQRAAS
+615 QNLAGMQQQRAAS
-628 ELGSSRQMAD
+628 ELGSV
-638 ILRQDAQT
+638 
-646 RFGAGQQTADALT
+646 
-659 QAAGQRFGAAQNL
+659 
-672 AGMRQQRAA
+672 
-681 SELGSGTQLADIYR
+681 TQLADIYR

-704 GQQVAGQFQQAAGQK
+704 GQQVAGQVQQAAGQK

-733 AQSQLGAQQQLG
+733 AQAQLSAQQQQNQ
-745 AQMGQQAQQQYGAQQ
+745 QMGQQAQQQYGAQQ
-760 GLGSLMSGAAQ
+760 GLGSLMGGAAQ
-771 QRYGAA
+771 QLYSAG

-795 AAAAQQGMNVAGSLA
+795 AAAAQQGMGVAGTLA

-826 LAGAQTGYGGFL
+826 LAGAQQGYGGFL

-894 FVNMSPTGQTNVQ
+894 FVNMSPTATSSVQ
-907 TQYTPPPS
+907 MQYTPPPS
-915 AIQAGLGTGLAALG
+915 ALQAGIGTGLATLGALG
-929 AIGNF
+929 QW
-934 NNPNNQ
+934 NNPNSE
-940 LRQQPSS
+940 LRPR

>member
-18 GGAAGDQPYVAAVT
+18 GGAAGDQPYVANVT
-32 RQDQF
+32 RTDSM
-37 MDPLTQQLL
+37 MDPITQQLL

-105 IQEAMSRGQQGIDA
+105 IQEAISRGQQGIDA
-119 LQSGIGGQALAS
+119 LQSGISGQALAS

-236 GMSMREREDLSRGL
+236 GMGMIGKEDLSRGL
-250 AGGENLAAQAVA
+250 SRSEELASAAAA

-268 GLAEQGLKGGISEL
+268 DLAETGMKGGIS
-282 GRNLTDAIGT
+282 
-292 RMIGEQGLSRDLAQ
+292 Q
-306 GSELAARAGASQRA
+306 
-320 RLGLAEAGLQSGAG
+320 
-334 ELGRNLTDTIGM
+334 
-346 RMMGQENLSRGLSR
+346 
-360 QEQLAAGAGASQRA
+360 
-374 RLDLAEQGL
+374 
-383 SGGISRLDR
+383 LDR
-392 DLTRQLGAEAQ
+392 DLTRQLGAESAA
-403 TTGDFSGQLGEA
+403 TGEFGGQLGEA

-423 EDGFSIGDKTSEYFD
+423 EDGFNIGDKTSEYFD
-438 PYEDQVIQ
+438 PYEDKVVQ

-508 RAQQTAIGEDERAR
+508 RAQQTAIGEDERAK

-539 LTGERGLID
+539 LQGERGLID
-548 RAAQASQQRLGSAQ
+548 REAQASQQQ
-562 SLAGMRQ
+562 Y
-569 QRAASELGASRDLA
+569 
-583 NTLGQTAQQRF
+583 
-594 GADQQVADA
+594 
-603 MAQASAQKFGAA
+603 
-615 QNIAGMRQQRAAS
+615 
-628 ELGSSRQMAD
+628 
-638 ILRQDAQT
+638 
-646 RFGAGQQTADALT
+646 
-659 QAAGQRFGAAQNL
+659 GAAQNL
-672 AGMRQQRAA
+672 AGMQQQRAA
-681 SELGSGTQLADIYR
+681 SELASSTNLANMLG

-704 GQQVAGQFQQAAGQK
+704 GQQVAGQVQQAAGQK

-795 AAAAQQGMNVAGSLA
+795 TAAAQQGMNVAGSLA

-826 LAGAQTGYGGFL
+826 LAGAQHRLWRFLERSWRTGSA
-838 SGLGGQAQQ
+838 SGSARCGIFARHWRTGS
-847 AAQQD
+847 AA
-852 VASLQGIG
+852 
-860 GQAQQQRQRELD
+860 
-872 AQRAGLLQAQQ
+872 
-883 APLAQYQALMP
+883 
-894 FVNMSPTGQTNVQ
+894 
-907 TQYTPPPS
+907 
-915 AIQAGLGTGLAALG
+915 AA
-929 AIGNF
+929 A
-934 NNPNNQ
+934 
-940 LRQQPSS
+940 

>member
-18 GGAAGDQPYVAAVT
+18 GGATGDGSYVANVT
-32 RQDQF
+32 RSDSM
-37 MDPLTQQLL
+37 MDPITQQLL

-155 AIGGTQQGR
+155 AMGGTQQGR
-164 ARAIEA
+164 ARAVEA

-236 GMSMREREDLSRGL
+236 GMGMIGKEDLSRGL
-250 AGGENLAAQAVA
+250 SRSEELASAAAA

-268 GLAEQGLKGGISEL
+268 DLAETGMKGGIS
-282 GRNLTDAIGT
+282 
-292 RMIGEQGLSRDLAQ
+292 Q
-306 GSELAARAGASQRA
+306 
-320 RLGLAEAGLQSGAG
+320 
-334 ELGRNLTDTIGM
+334 
-346 RMMGQENLSRGLSR
+346 
-360 QEQLAAGAGASQRA
+360 
-374 RLDLAEQGL
+374 
-383 SGGISRLDR
+383 LDR
-392 DLTRQLGAEAQ
+392 DLTRQLGAESAA
-403 TTGDFSGQLGEA
+403 TGEFGGQLGEA
-415 RTQLRNTV
+415 RTQLQNTV
-423 EDGFSIGDKTSEYFD
+423 EDGFNIGDKTSEYFD
-438 PYEDQVIQ
+438 PYEDRVVQ

-508 RAQQTAIGEDERAR
+508 RAQQTAIGEDERAK

-539 LTGERGLID
+539 LQGERGLID
-548 RAAQASQQRLGSAQ
+548 RAAQASQQQ
-562 SLAGMRQ
+562 Y
-569 QRAASELGASRDLA
+569 
-583 NTLGQTAQQRF
+583 
-594 GADQQVADA
+594 
-603 MAQASAQKFGAA
+603 
-615 QNIAGMRQQRAAS
+615 
-628 ELGSSRQMAD
+628 
-638 ILRQDAQT
+638 
-646 RFGAGQQTADALT
+646 
-659 QAAGQRFGAAQNL
+659 GAAQNL
-672 AGMRQQRAA
+672 AGMQQQRAA
-681 SELGSGTQLADIYR
+681 SELASSTNLANMLG

-704 GQQVAGQFQQAAGQK
+704 GQQVAGQVQQAAGQK

-760 GLGSLMSGAAQ
+760 GLQSLMSGAAQ
-771 QRYGAA
+771 QRYGAG

-795 AAAAQQGMNVAGSLA
+795 TAAAQQGMNVAGSLA

-817 QQQYGAGQA
+817 QQQFGAGQA
-826 LAGAQTGYGGFL
+826 LAGAQQGYGGFL

-860 GQAQQQRQRELD
+860 GQVQQQRQRELD

-894 FVNMSPTGQTNVQ
+894 FVNMSPTGTTNVQ
-907 TQYTPPPS
+907 TQYTPPPN
-915 AIQAGLGTGLAALG
+915 ALNAGLAAGLGALG
-929 AIGNF
+929 TVSNF

-940 LRQQPSS
+940 LGQ

>member
-18 GGAAGDQPYVAAVT
+18 GGAAGDQPYVANVT
-32 RQDQF
+32 RTDSM
-37 MDPLTQQLL
+37 MDPITQQLL

-105 IQEAMSRGQQGIDA
+105 IQEAISRGQQGIDA

-236 GMSMREREDLSRGL
+236 GMGMIGKEDLSRGL
-250 AGGENLAAQAVA
+250 SRSEELASAAAA

-268 GLAEQGLKGGISEL
+268 DLAETGMKGGIS
-282 GRNLTDAIGT
+282 
-292 RMIGEQGLSRDLAQ
+292 Q
-306 GSELAARAGASQRA
+306 
-320 RLGLAEAGLQSGAG
+320 
-334 ELGRNLTDTIGM
+334 
-346 RMMGQENLSRGLSR
+346 
-360 QEQLAAGAGASQRA
+360 
-374 RLDLAEQGL
+374 
-383 SGGISRLDR
+383 LDR
-392 DLTRQLGAEAQ
+392 DLTRQLGAESAA
-403 TTGDFSGQLGEA
+403 TGEFGGQLGEA

-423 EDGFSIGDKTSEYFD
+423 EDGFNIGDKTSEYFD
-438 PYEDQVIQ
+438 PYEDRVVQ

-508 RAQQTAIGEDERAR
+508 RAQQTAIGEDERAK

-539 LTGERGLID
+539 LQGERGLID
-548 RAAQASQQRLGSAQ
+548 RAAQASQQQ
-562 SLAGMRQ
+562 Y
-569 QRAASELGASRDLA
+569 
-583 NTLGQTAQQRF
+583 
-594 GADQQVADA
+594 
-603 MAQASAQKFGAA
+603 
-615 QNIAGMRQQRAAS
+615 
-628 ELGSSRQMAD
+628 
-638 ILRQDAQT
+638 
-646 RFGAGQQTADALT
+646 
-659 QAAGQRFGAAQNL
+659 GAAQNL
-672 AGMRQQRAA
+672 AGMQQQRAA
-681 SELGSGTQLADIYR
+681 SELASSTNLANMLG

-704 GQQVAGQFQQAAGQK
+704 GQQVAGQVQQAAGQK

-771 QRYGAA
+771 QRYGAG
-777 TGLGQTLAGY
+777 TGLRSNACRLRPAGRSSKNCSSSAGY
-787 GQQDAAAR
+787 ECGRQFGKPIRPDRTAAVWRRSGFGWCAAGLWRFLERSWRTGSASGSAR
-795 AAAAQQGMNVAGSLA
+795 CGIFARYWRTGSAAAAA
-810 NQYGQIG
+810 
-817 QQQYGAGQA
+817 
-826 LAGAQTGYGGFL
+826 
-838 SGLGGQAQQ
+838 
-847 AAQQD
+847 
-852 VASLQGIG
+852 
-860 GQAQQQRQRELD
+860 
-872 AQRAGLLQAQQ
+872 
-883 APLAQYQALMP
+883 
-894 FVNMSPTGQTNVQ
+894 
-907 TQYTPPPS
+907 
-915 AIQAGLGTGLAALG
+915 
-929 AIGNF
+929 
-934 NNPNNQ
+934 
-940 LRQQPSS
+940 

>member
-18 GGAAGDQPYVAAVT
+18 GGAAGDQPYVANVT
-32 RQDQF
+32 RTDSM
-37 MDPLTQQLL
+37 MDPITQQLL

-105 IQEAMSRGQQGIDA
+105 IQEAISRGQQGIDA

-236 GMSMREREDLSRGL
+236 GMGMIGKEDLSRGL
-250 AGGENLAAQAVA
+250 SRSEELASAAAA

-268 GLAEQGLKGGISEL
+268 DLAETGMKGGIS
-282 GRNLTDAIGT
+282 
-292 RMIGEQGLSRDLAQ
+292 Q
-306 GSELAARAGASQRA
+306 
-320 RLGLAEAGLQSGAG
+320 
-334 ELGRNLTDTIGM
+334 
-346 RMMGQENLSRGLSR
+346 
-360 QEQLAAGAGASQRA
+360 
-374 RLDLAEQGL
+374 
-383 SGGISRLDR
+383 LDR
-392 DLTRQLGAEAQ
+392 DLTRQLGAESAA
-403 TTGDFSGQLGEA
+403 TGEFGGQLGEA

-423 EDGFSIGDKTSEYFD
+423 EDGFNIGDKTSEYFD
-438 PYEDQVIQ
+438 PYEDRVVQ

-508 RAQQTAIGEDERAR
+508 RAQQTAIGEDERAK

-539 LTGERGLID
+539 LQGERGLID
-548 RAAQASQQRLGSAQ
+548 REAQASQQQ
-562 SLAGMRQ
+562 Y
-569 QRAASELGASRDLA
+569 
-583 NTLGQTAQQRF
+583 
-594 GADQQVADA
+594 
-603 MAQASAQKFGAA
+603 
-615 QNIAGMRQQRAAS
+615 
-628 ELGSSRQMAD
+628 
-638 ILRQDAQT
+638 
-646 RFGAGQQTADALT
+646 
-659 QAAGQRFGAAQNL
+659 GAAQNL
-672 AGMRQQRAA
+672 AGMQQQRAA
-681 SELGSGTQLADIYR
+681 SELASSTNLANMLG

-704 GQQVAGQFQQAAGQK
+704 GQQVAGQVQQAAGQK

-795 AAAAQQGMNVAGSLA
+795 TAAAQQGMNVAGSLA

-826 LAGAQTGYGGFL
+826 LAGAQQGYGGFL

-894 FVNMSPTGQTNVQ
+894 FVNMSPTGTTNVV